1 MGKKF
6 CPKCGRQTDEFYNGL
21 CSSCSLSGISVAK
34 KLPNQLRIKECKI
47 CGKFFMNDLSGST
60 ESLVE
65 SFLEDLIKQKEIM
78 SATYRIS
85 GNKIFLTLKLKKG
98 DFEKTEEK
106 ALDLITKKIICQTC
120 SMKET
125 GYFQATL
132 QIRAPDEL
140 LPEIKSEIESQIN
153 YLNQYDNLAFISNF
167 QETKNGFDFL
177 IGSKNSANQIAKIL
191 KLKYKAKIKISRK
204 LSGSIK
210 GKKVYRDTI
219 LVKVE

>member
-21 CSSCSLSGISVAK
+21 CSSCSLSGVSIAK

-47 CGKFFMNDLSGST
+47 CGKFLMNDLSGST

-132 QIRAPDEL
+132 QIRAPNEL
-140 LPEIKSEIESQIN
+140 LPEIKSKIESQIN